1 MRLTEKRDNG
11 SWKLKGVDWKQIA
24 PDAKITDEVWWK
36 LYEALWK
43 LKDYEDTGVDPDG
56 IRQLN
61 AETQEQARQMLER
74 VAKLSDE
81 IERMKH
87 GGDPGIKFF
96 INKDGVADVYDDTY
110 DIVIHCE
117 SEEDQKDAKEA
128 LKEIRRWIPVTE
140 KLPEPETY
148 ILVSF
153 DNFTLPDIATYRVD
167 DDGSGAFY
175 PGDEDY
181 TYLSVGF
188 YVNAWMPLPG
198 VYRAEVEEKPVAGT
212 GWKDHYMGRFEK
224 VE

>member
-1 MRLTEKRDNG
+1 MGLTEVDDNG
-11 SWKLKGVDWKQIA
+11 NWKLKGVDWKQIA

-188 YVNAWMPLPG
+188 YVNAWMPLPEP
-198 VYRAEVEEKPVAGT
+198 YRKEQG
-212 GWKDHYMGRFEK
+212 
-224 VE
+224 